1 MRTTVDLDDSV
12 LRELK
17 RLQKREGKALGRLV
31 SDLVAQALAVRRAS
45 PESPKPF
52 TWISRQMGARV
63 DLADKEAVHA
73 VLDRHAGE
81 ADSTVGHS

>member
-31 SDLVAQALAVRRAS
+31 SDLVAQALALRKAS
-45 PESPKPF
+45 AEPLRPF
-52 TWISRQMGARV
+52 TWISHQMGARV
-63 DLADKEAVHA
+63 DLADKEAVYG
-73 VLDRHAGE
+73 VLDRPCGQ
-81 ADSTVGHS
+81 ADATVGRS